1 MPPTGQ
7 FHLAVLPGRTTFE
20 EELMGAEV
28 NSGRNTSLEALLAE
42 FGYTHEQLADEV
54 NRTAE
59 QLFGKPAN
67 CTDRHVR
74 RWIAGD
80 VQRPWTQYLLP
91 LQEIFGRGPE
101 AMGFLERKSSKPLP
115 TPAGPVQVRNADS
128 LQRRTFIAGALV
140 ATLGID
146 QTPGHGRLGSS
157 DIERIQGTI
166 SRLDAHFNGLGGGA
180 LVDVAVEYLLRLR
193 HALDHCVYGER
204 VERALNR
211 AMAEVAACAGWSAH
225 DCGQHERAAQL
236 RNEALQAALLARDP
250 VSVTRAWSD
259 LAAQAEH
266 GGRPA
271 EAARINRAALSERHV
286 RNHPLLSS
294 LLHSRLADCLAQT
307 GDPKSMGRHLAAA
320 ERTYDRVEV
329 TGTPSWLRF
338 LTHAELA
345 GLAAI
350 AHQSA
355 GQYVHGEGHAAR
367 TLELL
372 DERFTR
378 NRAYYTVLLAEL
390 QLAQGEY
397 ERASATAS
405 SIRMDAVSSSRITA
419 RLERVTE
426 VIRSQGGRT

>member
-1 MPPTGQ
+1 MSS
-7 FHLAVLPGRTTFE
+7 R
-20 EELMGAEV
+20 
-28 NSGRNTSLEALLAE
+28 RNISLEALLAE
-42 FGYTHEQLADEV
+42 FGYTHEQLAEEV

-59 QLFGKPAN
+59 RLFDKAAN

-80 VQRPWTQYLLP
+80 VQRPWNQYLLP

-101 AMGFLERKSSKPLP
+101 AMGFVQGKSSKSPAIP
-115 TPAGPVQVRNADS
+115 TEPVPVRTPHFVH
-128 LQRRTFIAGALV
+128 RRTFIAGAL
-140 ATLGID
+140 ATALGID
-146 QTPGHGRLGSS
+146 ETPGHGRLGSS
-157 DIERIQGTI
+157 DIQRVQATI

-193 HALDHCVYGER
+193 QALDHCVYGER
-204 VERALNR
+204 VERAMNQ

-225 DCGQHERAAQL
+225 DCGQYERAARL

-259 LAAQAEH
+259 LAAQVEH
-266 GGRPA
+266 AGRPA

-286 RNHPLLSS
+286 RNHPLLSA

-307 GDPKSMGRHLAAA
+307 GDTKSMGRHLAAS
-320 ERTYDRVEV
+320 ERVYDRVDV
-329 TGTPSWLRF
+329 TSTPSWLRF

-355 GQYVHGEGHAAR
+355 GQYVHAEEHVVRA
-367 TLELL
+367 LDLL
-372 DERFTR
+372 DESFPR
-378 NRAYYTVLLAEL
+378 NRAYYSVLLAEL
-390 QLAQGEY
+390 QLVQGEH
-397 ERASATAS
+397 EKALATAS
-405 SIRMDAVSSSRITA
+405 SVRADVVTSSRISA
-419 RLERVTE
+419 RLEQVTE
-426 VIRSQGGRT
+426 SSRCQGEHT